1 MKTIHY
7 VFILGLLAAVF
18 FVEYDLT
25 RRTELRENLAQKSQQ
40 KEVVA
45 APISEAL
52 EPVVINQGQT
62 NEGKNNFVDN
72 SIVIPVHQF
81 KSYLDRHDKL
91 YFEAND
97 MSTGQLLT
105 KAYTLTFNNYWEEME
120 REYKQEDLYD
130 FISCTYIDFTK
141 SLSRIEANLQ
151 TILTQFIW

>member
-1 MKTIHY
+1 MKKKPLFEI
-7 VFILGLLAAVF
+7 ID
-18 FVEYDLT
+18 FVLKDDNIIVQIE
-25 RRTELRENLAQKSQQ
+25 
-40 KEVVA
+40 
-45 APISEAL
+45 
-52 EPVVINQGQT
+52 
-62 NEGKNNFVDN
+62 KNNFVEN
-72 SIVIPVHQF
+72 SIVITVDKF
-81 KSYLDRHDKL
+81 KAYLDRHDKL

-105 KAYTLTFNNYWEEME
+105 KAYTLTFDNYWLEME